1 MADPADF
8 AAGWAAGAASRL
20 AGQPLDTLLVRVQAG
35 GAGPRGGGGAAW
47 AAVGA
52 GARGARRALQAA
64 IRGGPGGLRA
74 LWSGVLPV
82 VLVVPL
88 QNALMFAGYGAGER
102 ACKRR
107 NQQGGRRGAG
117 DLLPVFVG
125 GTLGGVVQSVVVSP
139 VELLKTA
146 RQLAPD
152 GVGLGGTLRSLAP
165 AVRASGP
172 AVLFRGM
179 GATIL
184 RDGIPHGVWFAA
196 YAWAKRQ
203 AGQRRARARARSSV
217 SARGRR
223 ERRSG
228 TRGGGGGDQEEE
240 ISAAETLAAGAF
252 AAAVAWAVGYPADP
266 IKTRIQA
273 VAASTGAVPGIRA
286 TSRIML
292 REAGG
297 NVIKAFYRGIG
308 LKLARALPC
317 SAISFLMYE
326 RCKAI
331 LVERELFRQA
341 GPVGTKET

>member
-35 GAGPRGGGGAAW
+35 GAGPRGGGGAAG

-203 AGQRRARARARSSV
+203 AGQRRARARARASV
-217 SARGRR
+217 PARGRR
-223 ERRSG
+223 GRRSE
-228 TRGGGGGDQEEE
+228 TKGGGDQDEE

-273 VAASTGAVPGIRA
+273 VAASTGGVPGIRA
-286 TSRIML
+286 TSRMML
-292 REAGG
+292 QEARG
-297 NVIKAFYRGIG
+297 NFIKAFYRGFG
-308 LKLARALPC
+308 LKIARALPC

-331 LVERELFRQA
+331 LAEREVFKQA
-341 GPVGTKET
+341 DAAATKKA

>member
-1 MADPADF
+1 MADPVDF

-35 GAGPRGGGGAAW
+35 SAGGRRAAAGGVRG
-47 AAVGA
+47 
-52 GARGARRALQAA
+52 GARRALQAA
-64 IRGGPGGLRA
+64 LQGGPGGLRA
-74 LWSGVLPV
+74 LWSGVIPV

-107 NQQGGRRGAG
+107 GQQGGQRGGG
-117 DLLPVFVG
+117 DLLPVFIG

-152 GVGLGGTLRSLAP
+152 GVGLRGTLRSLAP

-184 RDGIPHGVWFAA
+184 RDGIPHGVWFVA
-196 YAWAKRQ
+196 YAWAKRR
-203 AGQRRARARARSSV
+203 ASQRRARARARSSA

-228 TRGGGGGDQEEE
+228 TGGVGGEDQEE

-286 TSRIML
+286 TSRMML

-331 LVERELFRQA
+331 LVERELFQQA
-341 GPVGTKET
+341 DPAGTKET